1 MEFQVIPAID
11 IRGGRCVR
19 LFQGRYDQE
28 TVFAEDPVEVALQWK
43 VQGAQRLHVVDL
55 DGALEGRPRNL
66 EIVRRI
72 VAAVSI
78 PVEFGG
84 GLRDLET
91 IQSVLDAGVD
101 RAILGTVAVE
111 HPELV
116 RKACELHG
124 EAIAVS
130 LDAREGMVAVRGWTE
145 TSSKP
150 AMELAI
156 SMVKLG
162 VRRLVYTD
170 ISRDGTLTEPNW
182 ESTAQLVAGVDVPVV
197 ASGGISR
204 ADQLVRFRS
213 LGLEGTIVG
222 KALYT
227 GDIKLSDLHQ
237 LGLM

>member
-1 MEFQVIPAID
+1 M
-11 IRGGRCVR
+11 R

>member
-43 VQGAQRLHVVDL
+43 EQGAQRLHVVDL

-145 TSSKP
+145 TSSEP
-150 AMELAI
+150 AMELAL

-182 ESTAQLVAGVDVPVV
+182 ESTAQLVAVVDVPVV

-204 ADQLVRFRS
+204 ADQLVRFRD

-227 GDIKLSDLHQ
+227 GDIKLSDLRQ